1 MLKVLLHDSILKLY
15 YSYDH
20 TCTFPRLSLFLRL
33 RFSRA
38 ATVESFGAAVAPT
51 AVLDFGEEP
60 GARVRFGLGVYY
72 GKISCYSR

>member
-15 YSYDH
+15 
-20 TCTFPRLSLFLRL
+20 CIFARLSLFLRL

-60 GARVRFGLGVYY
+60 GARVRVGLGVYY